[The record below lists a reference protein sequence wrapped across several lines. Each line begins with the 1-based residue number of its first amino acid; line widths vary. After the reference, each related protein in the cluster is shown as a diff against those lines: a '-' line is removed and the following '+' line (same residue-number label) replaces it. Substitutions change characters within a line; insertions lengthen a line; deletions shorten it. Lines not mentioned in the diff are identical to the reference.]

1 MISSLRYKMKLLQI
15 ENCCRQV
22 DISLI
27 DDLVYL
33 DLKVY
38 IVFLLE
44 VYKEVDTCDYHK
56 REKDAEHYSQVKI

>member
-1 MISSLRYKMKLLQI
+1 MKLLQI
-15 ENCCRQV
+15 ENCCGQV

-38 IVFLLE
+38 KVFLLE
-44 VYKEVDTCDYHK
+44 VYKKVDTCDYHK
-56 REKDAEHYSQVKI
+56 REKDAEHYS

>member
-1 MISSLRYKMKLLQI
+1 MISSLRYQMKLLQI
-15 ENCCRQV
+15 EDCCRQV

-38 IVFLLE
+38 KVFLLE

-56 REKDAEHYSQVKI
+56 